1 MKYQKSIFASLILA
15 CLFFATSSVIA
26 EPVPVQDPSYAAAG
40 RFDEAVQTADRALS
54 RAGDQPALAAE
65 IRQRRSLYA
74 TGRPYLAPLT
84 PRDGG
89 PGGNAGPGLR

>member
-1 MKYQKSIFASLILA
+1 VRLVASVLLEPETQPALLDTLA
-15 CLFFATSSVIA
+15 AA
-26 EPVPVQDPSYAAAG
+26 YAAAG